1 MRAAVLLPLA
11 GKGAVLRY
19 ASASVIVLP
28 WAAFDGAGPRE
39 CARAEY
45 CDIRINL
52 LSVSREHA
60 EIVVDDENKVCD
72 CSIRMRP
79 STSSPACCKCGPRPG
94 VRLCLA
100 GCRASS
106 VSCARCLVGHGP
118 AVPNECVG
126 PRVARAHAH
135 GVCAPF

>member
-72 CSIRMRP
+72 CSRRMRP
-79 STSSPACCKCGPRPG
+79 STHRPPAANAGPGPAFGFALRAAVRPACPA
-94 VRLCLA
+94 LA
-100 GCRASS
+100 
-106 VSCARCLVGHGP
+106 VL
-118 AVPNECVG
+118 
-126 PRVARAHAH
+126 
-135 GVCAPF
+135 